1 VTDLYTQGMME
12 DFDRRE
18 SGQAFDI
25 EIDQFGVPRYV
36 GTQEMFQGAEDQPNL
51 PASMTRNASLTRRER
66 RGQEPTITTEEA
78 LQLFSKTMSGALTG
92 LLPGA
97 VAGSVG
103 APGDIIGLFAGAYE
117 AATAEEGERIN
128 AFLQTLTDISGQYGS
143 ERALEFGRNI
153 VEDLPVSEQVKEGMR
168 GGLQAGSF
176 VGVPVGVTQVA
187 KTGLAAFKALTKP
200 GTPPAM
206 APRVPGAGMIDVET
220 EAVKNMLPFE
230 SIPKRTNISEMER
243 DEWQQ
248 LSSELKISQPIITP
262 GDAVDAAQRNQ
273 KMLAKAGP
281 EIAAATGASFK
292 NPGIKGADDRG
303 KRMAEKAKQKGG
315 IQQLTDVTRAGFSVQ
330 STKTA
335 DEIVDLLEQRPEFK
349 IIDEGYNVT
358 PQGYFDR
365 KILVVNPDGQ
375 VGEVQ
380 IAPNEVWRA
389 KYEQGGEAL
398 YGIARSEASTPAQ
411 AAKAVAD
418 SVELYSAAI
427 NRLDD
432 DFVEIARGQLQ
443 SIVAKGGKDAEQ
455 AKMVLDKLR
464 AAQ

>member
-1 VTDLYTQGMME
+1 MTDLYTQGMME

-36 GTQEMFQGAEDQPNL
+36 GTQEMFQGAEDQPSL
-51 PASMTRNASLTRRER
+51 PASMTRRER
-66 RGQEPTITTEEA
+66 RGQEPTITPEEG
-78 LQLFSKTMSGALTG
+78 LERFSKSMAGAAAG
-92 LLPGA
+92 VLPGMI
-97 VAGSVG
+97 AGSVG
-103 APGDIIGLFAGAYE
+103 VIPDLGGLIYGGLKAAG
-117 AATAEEGERIN
+117 AEEGERLQ
-128 AFLQTLTDISGQYGS
+128 AFSEGFGNIITANVGSDKLLDVFGELVDI
-143 ERALEFGRNI
+143 
-153 VEDLPVSEQVKEGMR
+153 LPVSEEVKEGLK
-168 GGLQAGSF
+168 GGATAGSF
-176 VGVPVGVTQVA
+176 AGVPVGATQVA

-248 LSSELKISQPIITP
+248 LLSELKISQPIITP

-292 NPGIKGADDRG
+292 NPGIKGAADRG